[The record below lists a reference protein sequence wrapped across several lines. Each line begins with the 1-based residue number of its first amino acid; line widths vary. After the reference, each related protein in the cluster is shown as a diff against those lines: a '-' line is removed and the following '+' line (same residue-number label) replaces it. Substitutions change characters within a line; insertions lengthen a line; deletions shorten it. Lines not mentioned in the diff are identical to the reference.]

1 VTAAATRPLTREPD
15 RERSSIARRPGEVT
29 RDEKGWL
36 DELNRTLTSVS
47 SKTHSLRLYE
57 AMGRR
62 SGVDLR
68 PYLFGVLSRVQ
79 DLQPVRVSDV
89 AQELDYE
96 RSTVSRHVA
105 ELASLGC
112 LERLAD
118 PRDGR
123 VVMLRLT
130 KKGERVINQVWQSWL
145 ELLAEITDGW
155 SRRDCEAFL
164 KLMTRFDDSFNRL
177 VAEL

>member
-1 VTAAATRPLTREPD
+1 MPTRSPAVSGGT
-15 RERSSIARRPGEVT
+15 G
-29 RDEKGWL
+29 RDHQGWL
-36 DELNRTLTSVS
+36 DELNRSLTSVS
-47 SKTHSLRLYE
+47 SKTHSVRLYE

-112 LERLAD
+112 LERFAD
-118 PRDGR
+118 PKDGR

-145 ELLAEITDGW
+145 VLLEEITDGW
-155 SRRDCEAFL
+155 SRRDRDAFL
-164 KLMTRFDDSFNRL
+164 KLMIRFDDSFSRL
-177 VAEL
+177 VAAL

>member
-1 VTAAATRPLTREPD
+1 VRSSDAGRPGATEPD
-15 RERSSIARRPGEVT
+15 QK
-29 RDEKGWL
+29 DWL
-36 DELNRTLTSVS
+36 DELNRKLTSVS
-47 SKTHSLRLYE
+47 SKTHSVRLYE

-79 DLQPVRVSDV
+79 DLQPVRVTDV

-105 ELASLGC
+105 ELTSLGC
-112 LERLAD
+112 LERLPD

-145 ELLAEITDGW
+145 ELLEEITEGW
-155 SRRDCEAFL
+155 SLRDRQAFL
-164 KLMTRFDDSFNRL
+164 KLMSRFDDSFSQL
-177 VAEL
+177 VAQL

>member
-1 VTAAATRPLTREPD
+1 MAAAARAPTRGPD
-15 RERSSIARRPGEVT
+15 GARSSGAHRLDDAAREN
-29 RDEKGWL
+29 EGWL

-47 SKTHSLRLYE
+47 SRTHSVRLYE

-112 LERLAD
+112 LERFAD

-145 ELLAEITDGW
+145 ELLEEITDGW
-155 SRRDCEAFL
+155 SRRDREAFL
-164 KLMTRFDDSFNRL
+164 RLMTRFDDSFSRL
-177 VAEL
+177 VAAL